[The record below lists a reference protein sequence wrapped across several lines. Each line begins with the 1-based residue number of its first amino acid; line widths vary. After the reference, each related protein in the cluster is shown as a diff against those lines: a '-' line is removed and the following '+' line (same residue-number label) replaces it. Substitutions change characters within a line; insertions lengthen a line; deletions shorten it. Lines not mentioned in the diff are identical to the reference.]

1 VSGLFNWFTLG
12 VSYIRFRKGMEVQG
26 ISRDEMPFKGWFQ
39 PYAAYY
45 TVIMSTFFMLVTG
58 FDVFFP
64 GKFTVRE
71 FFSSYCGILLYVVP

>member
-1 VSGLFNWFTLG
+1 
-12 VSYIRFRKGMEVQG
+12 
-26 ISRDEMPFKGWFQ
+26 MPFKGWFQ

-45 TVIMSTFFMLVTG
+45 TVIMSIFFMLVTG

-64 GKFTVRE
+64 GKFTVQE